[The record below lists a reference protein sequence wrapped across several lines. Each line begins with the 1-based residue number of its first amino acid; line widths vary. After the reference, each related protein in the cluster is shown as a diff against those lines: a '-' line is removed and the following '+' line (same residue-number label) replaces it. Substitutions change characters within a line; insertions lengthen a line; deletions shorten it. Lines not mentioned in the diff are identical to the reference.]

1 MKTTIKT
8 IVTVAFMLSVSSIYA
23 QSETQVVRSRS
34 NIKTQ
39 RTADGDPIKVGDVK
53 LGKGTIIET
62 DEGWFF
68 ENVKL
73 NAEQRTA
80 LLNIGRLP
88 GPLGGLASKS
98 QSTDELLESGN
109 FIISKKGMKP
119 NELKAMAQ
127 LKADY
132 DIKRMVK

>member
-8 IVTVAFMLSVSSIYA
+8 FAIVAFMLSVSSIYA

-39 RTADGDPIKVGDVK
+39 RTADGDPIPGVGVN
-53 LGKGTIIET
+53 LGKGTITET
-62 DEGWFF
+62 DEGWVF

-80 LLNIGRLP
+80 LLNTGRLP
-88 GPLGGLASKS
+88 LIGGLASKS

-132 DIKRMVK
+132 DIKKMVKP